1 MLCVALKR
9 MSWRLPY
16 SACADFFFLQDRL
29 GPKRMQ
35 KALKAMEVWER
46 AGYLLAAGAGDAQKM
61 QVHLYQLI

>member
-1 MLCVALKR
+1 MCRLKTHVPTTALKR
-9 MSWRLPY
+9 MCWL
-16 SACADFFFLQDRL
+16 FFFSQDRL

-61 QVHLYQLI
+61 QVCA